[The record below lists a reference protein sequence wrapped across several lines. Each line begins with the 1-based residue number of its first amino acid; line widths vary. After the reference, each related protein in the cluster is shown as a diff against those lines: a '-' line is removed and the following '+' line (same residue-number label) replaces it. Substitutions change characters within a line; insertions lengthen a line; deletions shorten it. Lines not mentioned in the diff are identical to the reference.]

1 MVSSSY
7 ERRDVGMEKTAYLP
21 NTTVKLEGLL
31 AKWEKGITV
40 LVALCAVVA
49 IVLGIVWLFLRGDT
63 LLFTTLGFGF
73 CYLIG
78 RNFWRFRPQR
88 IALEN

>member
-1 MVSSSY
+1 
-7 ERRDVGMEKTAYLP
+7 MEKTPYFP
-21 NTTVKLEGLL
+21 TTMVKLEALL
-31 AKWEKGITV
+31 AKWETGITV
-40 LVALCAVVA
+40 LVALCGVVA

-63 LLFTTLGFGF
+63 LLFTTMGFSL

-88 IALEN
+88 ISLGT